1 VSSGQPQ
8 RTASMRAACLVAP
21 GRMELHSLPR
31 PEPGPRDVLVRPLAV
46 GLCGTDFHIVSG
58 EANYHT
64 DARGQPIPLARSP
77 QVLGHEI
84 AAVVEDVGVEVTDL
98 RAGERV
104 VVDQGLNC
112 ISRARAKVCEYCAS
126 GDSHQC
132 EEYAEHGITGLP
144 GGLAER
150 LCVPAVNAVR
160 IESDLHIE
168 LAALSEPLACVL
180 HTLDVVQRTSTRYR
194 LGGKRDPERVLTLL
208 ITGAGPA
215 GLLFLQVLR
224 NVLAFDGKVLV
235 SEPDAAKRALAKRF
249 DAEVLDPAEGDL
261 AQEVLERTSGRKV
274 ELLIE
279 ASGSGPL
286 WELVPGLTRKQAT
299 LVMYGY
305 GHAGVGM
312 EVLNGVQFREPVF
325 VTTTGASGGFDA
337 DGRPSVY
344 RRALRWIEEGR
355 IDVASLITHRYRGL
369 DAVPGAFLGDHR
381 LPGYVKGLAVL

>member
-1 VSSGQPQ
+1 
-8 RTASMRAACLVAP
+8 MRAACLVAP
-21 GRMELHSLPR
+21 GRMELRSLPR
-31 PEPGPRDVLVRPLAV
+31 PDPGPRDVLVRPLAV

-64 DARGQPIPLARSP
+64 DARGQPIPLERSP

-84 AAVVEDVGVEVTDL
+84 AGLVEEVGAEVADL
-98 RAGERV
+98 RAGDRV
-104 VVDQGLNC
+104 VVDQGLSC
-112 ISRARAKVCEYCAS
+112 VSRARAELCEYCAT

-132 EEYAEHGITGLP
+132 DEYAEHGITGLP

-160 IESDLHIE
+160 IESGLQIE

-180 HTLDVVQRTSTRYR
+180 HTLDVVQRTATRYR
-194 LGGKRDPERVLTLL
+194 LEGKRDSDRVRTLL
-208 ITGAGPA
+208 LTGAGPA

-224 NVLAFDGKVLV
+224 NALGYEETVLV
-235 SEPDAAKRALAKRF
+235 SEPDAAKRALAERF
-249 DAEVLDPAEGDL
+249 GAEVIDPTTSDL
-261 AQEVLERTSGRKV
+261 AREVTERTDGRKV

-279 ASGSGPL
+279 ASGAGPL
-286 WELVPGLTRKQAT
+286 WGLVPGLTRKQAT

-312 EVLNGVQFREPVF
+312 EVLNGVQFREPVL
-325 VTTTGASGGFDA
+325 VATTGASGGFDA

-355 IDVASLITHRYRGL
+355 IDVARLITHRYRGL